1 MEENAAIIDVIRS
14 RFTEFVEMF
23 SEYIFRLKE
32 WVESDNRWM
41 RRGAEET
48 LIILARKGLFLDEIK
63 QIASMM
69 MMGDDMGQKGYGW
82 MLKAASEAHRRD
94 IFDFVIA
101 HSSTMSRT
109 AYRYVIEKMPKEM
122 RWRL

>member
-41 RRGAEET
+41 RRGTEET
-48 LIILARKGLFLDEIK
+48 QIIPARKVKL
-63 QIASMM
+63 
-69 MMGDDMGQKGYGW
+69 
-82 MLKAASEAHRRD
+82 
-94 IFDFVIA
+94 
-101 HSSTMSRT
+101 SR
-109 AYRYVIEKMPKEM
+109 
-122 RWRL
+122 